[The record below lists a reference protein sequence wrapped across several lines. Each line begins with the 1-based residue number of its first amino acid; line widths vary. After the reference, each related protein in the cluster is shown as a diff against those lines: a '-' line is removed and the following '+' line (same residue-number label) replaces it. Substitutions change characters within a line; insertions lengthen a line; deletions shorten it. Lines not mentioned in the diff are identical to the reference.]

1 MANQTEGDT
10 QGKTKKGQYV
20 ALRTS
25 SASNTV
31 RPFDAIRGGF
41 PITRELQQYKNEEKN
56 NLILFEYL
64 LSFRTISGK

>member
-20 ALRTS
+20 DLRTS

-41 PITRELQQYKNEEKN
+41 PITRELQQYKNEEK
-56 NLILFEYL
+56 
-64 LSFRTISGK
+64 